1 MIPKTWHE
9 INVAQLMEISQAKN
23 NMRDIQALLSLFID
37 TETLTID
44 EFMEAAAE
52 LYQLLTT
59 KAEIVDCEEFVLNG
73 ETFKLRNIE
82 DFDVLEYCDYTELSK
97 DTIQNLPLLL
107 GLIYEGS
114 EDGDDEY
121 KDKVKTRAQKL
132 LEMPAD
138 TAQSALAFFLRRS
151 MLFITNTLDSLESK
165 TPALKPEIERLRET
179 LLFMSKSSDS
189 QDGTSQAETDSTSST
204 L

>member
-114 EDGDDEY
+114 EDSSDDY

-179 LLFMSKSSDS
+179 LLFMSRSSDS

>member
-114 EDGDDEY
+114 EDSTDDY

-165 TPALKPEIERLRET
+165 TPALKTEIERLRET

>member
-1 MIPKTWHE
+1 MIPKNWHE

-114 EDGDDEY
+114 EDNSDDY

-179 LLFMSKSSDS
+179 LLFMSRSSDS